1 MNQQTIQNT
10 VLFDVSDEVV
20 AIGLKGSYLTIRGL
34 KNRQTDPEFE
44 AIKAK
49 VLEEVLPTL
58 SKEYIEN
65 SPVLSG
71 FRQLHERVQR
81 PGKKHIA
88 SPENLLNMLL
98 EKGAL
103 PQVNLLV
110 DIYNLVSIQ
119 TQLALG
125 AHDLEKITGN
135 IHLRLTNGQE
145 KFWPLGHAKP
155 QGIGAGEYSYI
166 DDADDII
173 CRLEVRQV
181 EKTKVTLDTS
191 GCFFIVQGNM
201 NTSKSQIEDAT
212 NKLIELVT
220 RFCGGE
226 TQLLRQIL

>member
-1 MNQQTIQNT
+1 MNQQTVQNK

-34 KNRQTDPEFE
+34 KNKQTDPEFE

-49 VLEEVLPTL
+49 VLEEVVPTL
-58 SKEYIEN
+58 SEEDIEN
-65 SPVLSG
+65 SQVLSG

-98 EKGAL
+98 EKGGL

-110 DIYNLVSIQ
+110 DIYYLVSIQ

-155 QGIGAGEYSYI
+155 QG
-166 DDADDII
+166 
-173 CRLEVRQV
+173 
-181 EKTKVTLDTS
+181 
-191 GCFFIVQGNM
+191 
-201 NTSKSQIEDAT
+201 
-212 NKLIELVT
+212 
-220 RFCGGE
+220 
-226 TQLLRQIL
+226 